1 MKKTLFALATLATV
15 AGAAS
20 AQSSVTLSGSVDLGV
35 VRENSEYTMRPAG
48 SSRSNVSLSGVEDL
62 GGGLKAGF
70 YLNHRFDPSTGNV
83 ASSAPGGG
91 TPFWR
96 QGWLQLMS
104 GFGDV
109 RIGKMLPPLQEFN
122 GGYEPWGGGDTVAN
136 VHTGGKYAGANNAR
150 YAKAMYYRTPR
161 FGGFQ
166 VHAMYAAGES
176 QGATATNPER
186 PYGFGADWVIG
197 PFSVAAA
204 YDSNQNDLA
213 SWGLYG
219 KWDIGF
225 MIAMFQYERQDE
237 TSKYFT
243 TTTADSDKSKRWSIG
258 AKIPMGATMFKVG
271 YIDMPDERQN
281 SGASGYGMKRWGLGL
296 DYNLSK
302 RTMLYTDVAKNS
314 GDGWTGDWTSTMF
327 DVGVQHKF

>member
-1 MKKTLFALATLATV
+1 MKKTLFALAALATV

-35 VRENSEYTMRPAG
+35 IRQNEEYTMGPAG
-48 SSRSNVSLSGVEDL
+48 SSRSAITLSGVEDL

-83 ASSAPGGG
+83 NSSSTGGG
-91 TPFWR
+91 NTFWR

-104 GFGDV
+104 GFGDL

-150 YAKAMYYRTPR
+150 YAKAMYYRTPV

-166 VHAMYAAGES
+166 VHGMYAAGES
-176 QGATATNPER
+176 QGNVATNNER
-186 PYGFGADWVIG
+186 PYGLGLQWVSG
-197 PFSVAAA
+197 PFSFAAA
-204 YDSNQNDLA
+204 YDSNQNDLT

-219 KWDIGF
+219 KWNIGF
-225 MIAMFQYERQDE
+225 MELMFQYENQDE
-237 TSKYFT
+237 ESKYFT
-243 TTTADSDKSKRWSIG
+243 STTADDDTSTRWSIG
-258 AKIPMGATMFKVG
+258 GKIPMGATMFKVG
-271 YIDMPDERQN
+271 YTKWSDERA
-281 SGASGYGMKRWGLGL
+281 STAASGYGLSRFGLGL
-296 DYNLSK
+296 DYSLSK
-302 RTMLYTDVAKNS
+302 RTMLYADVAKNS
-314 GDGWTGDWTSTMF
+314 GDGFTDKQKSTMF
-327 DVGVQHKF
+327 DVGIQHKF

>member
-35 VRENSEYTMRPAG
+35 VRENEAYTMRPAG
-48 SSRSNVSLSGVEDL
+48 SSRSAITLSGVEDL

-83 ASSAPGGG
+83 ASSTVSGGN
-91 TPFWR
+91 TFWR

-104 GFGDV
+104 GFGDL

-150 YAKAMYYRTPR
+150 YAKAMYYRTPV
-161 FGGFQ
+161 FAGFQ
-166 VHAMYAAGES
+166 FHGMYAAGES
-176 QGATATNPER
+176 QGNVATNAER
-186 PYGFGADWVIG
+186 PYGLGLQWVGG
-197 PFSVAAA
+197 PFSAAVA
-204 YDSNQNDLA
+204 YDSNQNDLQ
-213 SWGLYG
+213 SWGVYG
-219 KWDIGF
+219 KWDLGF
-225 MIAMFQYERQDE
+225 MQAMFQYENQDE
-237 TSKYFT
+237 ESKYFCSSLCAAGDDT
-243 TTTADSDKSKRWSIG
+243 SKAWSIG
-258 AKIPMGATMFKVG
+258 AKVPMGAAMFKVG
-271 YIDMPDERQN
+271 YLDRREEDR
-281 SGASGYGMKRWGLGL
+281 KRWGLGL

-302 RTMLYTDVAKNS
+302 RTMLYADVAKNS
-314 GDGWTGDWTSTMF
+314 GDGYSDKETSTMF